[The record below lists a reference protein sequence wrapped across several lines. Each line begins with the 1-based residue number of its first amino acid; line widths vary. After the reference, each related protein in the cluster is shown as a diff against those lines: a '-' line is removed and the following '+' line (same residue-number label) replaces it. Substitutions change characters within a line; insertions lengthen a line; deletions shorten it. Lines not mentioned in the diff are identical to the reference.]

1 MREQEHP
8 ADIPPGLPAAADAP
22 VSGTPESGSGG
33 RRGSWH
39 VLVPVMALAAGLLF
53 GTSAALAGDPTTK
66 AQPETLAGLI
76 TARNEQVAELS
87 EQAAELQTQVD
98 SLSAQGR
105 LPANREADAL
115 APLVG
120 TVAVQGP
127 AVQVELNDAGYT
139 LETMPEGY
147 TVDDVVVHQQDVQAV
162 INALWAGGAEA
173 MMVQD
178 QRVIS
183 TSAVRCVGNTLY
195 LQGRVY
201 SPPYTITAIGD
212 PEQLMQA
219 LEMDPTV
226 ANYRAWADV
235 LGLGYQVSDVGMTEL
250 PAFTGTVRAQYA
262 DLLSPRPQPTED
274 GPLAR

>member
-1 MREQEHP
+1 MSEQEDP
-8 ADIPPGLPAAADAP
+8 ADIPRDMPAESAEP
-22 VSGTPESGSGG
+22 VSDASGSS

-39 VLVPVMALAAGLLF
+39 VLVPVMSLAAGLLF
-53 GTSAALAGDPTTK
+53 GTSAALAEDQPSD

-76 TARNEQVAELS
+76 TERNEQVVHLS
-87 EQAAELQTQVD
+87 EQAADLQTQVD
-98 SLSAQGR
+98 ALSAQGR
-105 LPANREADAL
+105 LPANRQADAL
-115 APLVG
+115 APDVG

-139 LETMPEGY
+139 LETLPEGY

-201 SPPYTITAIGD
+201 SPPYTITAIGNQ
-212 PEQLMQA
+212 EQMMQA
-219 LEMDPTV
+219 LEADPTV

-235 LGLGYQVSDVGMTEL
+235 LGLGYQVTDVGMTEL
-250 PAFTGTVRAQYA
+250 PAFTGTVRAQHA
-262 DLLSPRPQPTED
+262 DLLSPRPQPTEE